1 MKGVVKFSGR
11 VIDSIVTYVCVPG
24 YKLKGD
30 STRKCGL
37 DGKWIGV
44 APICICESKMNLIT

>member
-30 STRKCGL
+30 STRKY
-37 DGKWIGV
+37 GKWIGV